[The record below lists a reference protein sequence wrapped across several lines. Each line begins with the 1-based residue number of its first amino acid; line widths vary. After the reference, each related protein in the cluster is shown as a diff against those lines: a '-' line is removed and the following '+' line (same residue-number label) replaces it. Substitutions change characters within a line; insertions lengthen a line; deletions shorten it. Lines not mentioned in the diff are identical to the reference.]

1 MSTAIIVVSLPSL
14 KPLIVRSDPTN
25 TSNRSTNGY
34 VQTGSGKPTTH
45 DGGTSQPHV
54 QGGKMEDE
62 VELVFLDQKPN
73 LSPTVTTGGT
83 EVPNI
88 DDAVI
93 VTTRVTITREGF

>member
-1 MSTAIIVVSLPSL
+1 
-14 KPLIVRSDPTN
+14 
-25 TSNRSTNGY
+25 
-34 VQTGSGKPTTH
+34 
-45 DGGTSQPHV
+45 
-54 QGGKMEDE
+54 MEDE